1 LRSPTVTPKL
11 QRIAAQA
18 AHDPNRVFTTLA
30 HLIDVD
36 FLREAYRQTSKA
48 SAPGIDGVTAQEY
61 AEHLDENLRDLHER
75 LRSGR
80 YQAPPVERVWLE
92 KDDGGQRPIGK
103 PTFEDKLVQ
112 RVVAMLLEAIYE
124 QDFYDGS
131 YGFRQGRSP
140 HHALHELRE
149 RCMTEDIGWIVD
161 ADVSGYFD
169 SIDGTQLREVLRKR
183 VNDGSIMRLIGKWLH
198 AGVMEE
204 GVLTHPETGVPQ
216 GGVGSPVLANIFL
229 HHVLDEWF
237 EQAVRPRLQGR
248 GLLMRCADGT
258 PVQA

>member
-1 LRSPTVTPKL
+1 VRSPTVTPQL

-112 RVVAMLLEAIYE
+112 RVVAMRLEAIYE

-131 YGFRQGRSP
+131 YGCRQGRSP

-161 ADVSGYFD
+161 AEVSGYFGAPGKARRFQRVQFPPRQEA
-169 SIDGTQLREVLRKR
+169 SHLTGHRVLGTWR
-183 VNDGSIMRLIGKWLH
+183 
-198 AGVMEE
+198 
-204 GVLTHPETGVPQ
+204 
-216 GGVGSPVLANIFL
+216 
-229 HHVLDEWF
+229 
-237 EQAVRPRLQGR
+237 
-248 GLLMRCADGT
+248 
-258 PVQA
+258 